1 MQTGDAAVCQLP
13 DQSIAV
19 DHGSHYALDDCLLNA
34 AFSAIDGQYRGAD
47 AFLCDGLMLSEELI
61 GRFRSSVLK

>member
-1 MQTGDAAVCQLP
+1 MQTGDAAVCQLS
-13 DQSIAV
+13 DRSIAV
-19 DHGSHYALDDCLLNA
+19 DHGSHYALDDCLLNVT
-34 AFSAIDGQYRGAD
+34 FSAIDGQCRGDD

>member
-1 MQTGDAAVCQLP
+1 MQTGDAAVCQLS

-19 DHGSHYALDDCLLNA
+19 DHGSHYALDDCLLNV

-47 AFLCDGLMLSEELI
+47 AFLCDGLMLSEKLI